1 MKAILAL
8 DSGTTNVKAILV
20 DRQGNVLA
28 RYSVPL
34 SIEYPKSGWVE
45 QSAAGVWEAAR
56 KAVEG
61 CLAQGAGYEVVAL
74 GIGRRVKLRLL
85 VLSGSAVAVPKSV
98 RRFAAKGWKNTF
110 EQKQD
115 YRSIRFFPRVRFNG
129 C

>member
-61 CLAQGAGYEVVAL
+61 CLAQGAEEIARFVAPHEAFFT
-74 GIGRRVKLRLL
+74 LRLRK
-85 VLSGSAVAVPKSV
+85 LSETGS
-98 RRFAAKGWKNTF
+98 
-110 EQKQD
+110 
-115 YRSIRFFPRVRFNG
+115 
-129 C
+129 